1 MTARH
6 DSIHDKAQPATGGP
20 RYQEAIMP
28 VIHGRYYMNPAM
40 GAAVERA
47 RAAEEAPASE
57 DDENGEP
64 QRDEQGRFVAPGAVH
79 HVEIE
84 VADGGYLAR
93 LHRQPPG
100 DHESGPAPSPRDGGL
115 PPRPSS
121 HVFTDHNDL
130 VEFLR
135 NELSKQQ

>member
-1 MTARH
+1 
-6 DSIHDKAQPATGGP
+6 
-20 RYQEAIMP
+20 MP
-28 VIHGRYYMNPAM
+28 MIHGRYYMNPAM

-47 RAAEEAPASE
+47 RAAEESPE
-57 DDENGEP
+57 DGADGES
-64 QRDEQGRFVAPGAVH
+64 QRDAHGRFVAPGAVH

-93 LHRQPPG
+93 LHRHPQSRQ
-100 DHESGPAPSPRDGGL
+100 ESENQSAPLHGGL

-121 HVFTDHNDL
+121 HVFTDHHDL

-135 NELSKQQ
+135 SELGKSR

>member
-1 MTARH
+1 
-6 DSIHDKAQPATGGP
+6 
-20 RYQEAIMP
+20 MP
-28 VIHGRYYMNPAM
+28 MIHGRYYMNPAM

-47 RAAEEAPASE
+47 RAAEEAPE
-57 DDENGEP
+57 DGANGQS
-64 QRDEQGRFVAPGAVH
+64 QRDAHGRFVAPGAVH

-93 LHRQPPG
+93 LHRHPQG
-100 DHESGPAPSPRDGGL
+100 GHESAPLPSPGDGGL

-135 NELSKQQ
+135 DELGKHA

>member
-1 MTARH
+1 
-6 DSIHDKAQPATGGP
+6 
-20 RYQEAIMP
+20 MP

-40 GAAVERA
+40 GGAVERA
-47 RAAEEAPASE
+47 RAAEETAEPE
-57 DDENGEP
+57 DGANGEP
-64 QRDEQGRFVAPGAVH
+64 QRDAHGRFVAPGAVH

-93 LHRQPPG
+93 LHRHPQG
-100 DHESGPAPSPRDGGL
+100 GHESGPISGSVQGGL
-115 PPRPSS
+115 PQRPSS

-135 NELSKQQ
+135 NELGKNR

>member
-1 MTARH
+1 MKSNEICAQAESRRH
-6 DSIHDKAQPATGGP
+6 
-20 RYQEAIMP
+20 QEAIMP

-47 RAAEEAPASE
+47 RAAEEAHAPE
-57 DDENGEP
+57 DGANGVP
-64 QRDEQGRFVAPGAVH
+64 PRDAHGQFVAPGAVH

-93 LHRQPPG
+93 LHRHPQGNP
-100 DHESGPAPSPRDGGL
+100 ESEPMHGGL

-135 NELSKQQ
+135 NELGKQQ

>member
-1 MTARH
+1 
-6 DSIHDKAQPATGGP
+6 
-20 RYQEAIMP
+20 MP
-28 VIHGRYYMNPAM
+28 MIQGRYYMNPAM

-57 DDENGEP
+57 DGADGEP
-64 QRDEQGRFVAPGAVH
+64 QRDAHGRFVAPGAVH
-79 HVEIE
+79 HIEIE

-93 LHRQPPG
+93 LHRHPQSS
-100 DHESGPAPSPRDGGL
+100 HESAPVPSPRDGGL

-130 VEFLR
+130 LEFLR
-135 NELSKQQ
+135 DALEKQQ

>member
-1 MTARH
+1 LKST
-6 DSIHDKAQPATGGP
+6 QPATAGCAT
-20 RYQEAIMP
+20 QEAIMP

-47 RAAEEAPASE
+47 RAAEEAPE
-57 DDENGEP
+57 DGEQGLP
-64 QRDEQGRFVAPGAVH
+64 QRDAHGQFVAPGAVH

-93 LHRQPPG
+93 LHRHPQS
-100 DHESGPAPSPRDGGL
+100 HESASAHGGL

-121 HVFTDHNDL
+121 HVFTDHHDL

-135 NELSKQQ
+135 SEFSKNK

>member
-1 MTARH
+1 
-6 DSIHDKAQPATGGP
+6 
-20 RYQEAIMP
+20 MP
-28 VIHGRYYMNPAM
+28 MIHGRYYMNPAM

-47 RAAEEAPASE
+47 RAAEDAPASE
-57 DDENGEP
+57 DGENAEP
-64 QRDEQGRFVAPGAVH
+64 QRDGQGRFVAPGAVH
-79 HVEIE
+79 HIEIE

-93 LHRQPPG
+93 LHHQPQG
-100 DHESGPAPSPRDGGL
+100 GRESGPVHGGL

-135 NELSKQQ
+135 NELGKQQ